1 MAFIVPIGGGAIGP
15 AIINKLLALGGGRS
29 ADIVILP
36 TAAGKDLVASGRR
49 YGDLFVREGAGH
61 VRVLEVADRTGA
73 DDPEN
78 VTAVRGADIIFFGG
92 GDQTRITAALGG
104 SRMEAVL
111 RTRLAGGPVVL
122 AGTSAGAA
130 VMGEVMPAAGT
141 GWGAVLRGER
151 GSAAVLD
158 EAREPLVLADGLGF
172 LPGVALDQHFLAR
185 GRFGRL
191 LYTISKFRRQSFIG
205 LGIDESTA
213 LVVHYPSLV
222 GEVRGDGAV
231 LLFRASRDGY
241 DNLPEMGG
249 GGTPLASFG
258 LTVDV
263 LAPGCALDVARGLPL
278 APSEAAREVAA
289 AVSAEA
295 AQVEE

>member
-1 MAFIVPIGGGAIGP
+1 MAFIVPIGGGSVGP
-15 AIINKLLALGGGRS
+15 AIINKLLALGGGKS
-29 ADIVILP
+29 ADIVVLP
-36 TAAGKDLVASGRR
+36 TAAGKDLVASGQR
-49 YGDLFVREGAGH
+49 YGDLFVHEGAGH
-61 VRVLEVADRTGA
+61 VRVLEVADRSGA
-73 DDPEN
+73 DDPAK
-78 VTAVRGADIIFFGG
+78 VAAVRQADVVFFGG
-92 GDQTRITAALGG
+92 GDQTRITAALRG
-104 SRMEAVL
+104 SRMEAAL
-111 RTRLAGGPVVL
+111 RARLAEGPLVL

-151 GSAAVLD
+151 GGAAVLD

-172 LPGVALDQHFLAR
+172 LPGVAVDQHFLAR

-191 LYTISKFRRQSFIG
+191 LYTISKFRRRSFIG

-222 GEVRGDGAV
+222 GEVCGEGAV

-241 DNLPEMGG
+241 DNLPEMAGG
-249 GGTPLASFG
+249 GAPLATFG

-263 LAPGCALDVARGLPL
+263 LAPGCALDVGRGLPI

-289 AVSAEA
+289 AVSAGPARSTE
-295 AQVEE
+295 